1 MTLGISYLR
10 FFGAVIFVAACA
22 GGGSGANN
30 DAAAGASSAGGK
42 TGAGGAGVGIGGSPA
57 GGSPGAGGS
66 FGIGAGGSGGG
77 GIQGKPLVYVHSNTT
92 LYQFDPTVMP
102 YSLAMIGAFDC
113 IGGAGQ
119 DTSMTDFAVNAAGVL
134 YGVSQTKAYVLEI
147 QGSVVHCKA
156 TIALPTKLPSG
167 KTTVFYALS
176 IAPAGVVGPAEAVI
190 TGNTDGELW
199 AIDDQGNATQHGN
212 FGVVPAKDQNG
223 YAFPNSGKQWE
234 LSGDIVFL
242 DNGGSPVG
250 FATVRDCPKPP
261 ASTSCN
267 TDTLIEIDVGAMK
280 AVGNQSVLKSVRGK
294 IEKAAGCADPTSSYG
309 SMYGIA
315 AFNDQIFGF
324 SNKGEFV
331 TISNKDGTA
340 CLVQS
345 FAMEKWAGAGVTT
358 IAPVIAPPPVP
369 M

>member
-1 MTLGISYLR
+1 MTLEFPYLR
-10 FFGAVIFVAACA
+10 IFTLAVGFVACA
-22 GGGSGANN
+22 GGGSGGT

-42 TGAGGAGVGIGGSPA
+42 SGAGAGAAGGGGPIGV

-66 FGIGAGGSGGG
+66 IGVGVGGSGGG

-92 LYQFDPTVMP
+92 LHQFDPAAMP
-102 YSLAMIGAFDC
+102 YQLQPIGDFDC

-119 DTSMTDFAVNAAGVL
+119 DTSMTDFAVNAAGTL
-134 YGVSQTKAYVLEI
+134 FGVSQTKAYVLEI
-147 QGSVVHCKA
+147 QGSVVHCKS
-156 TIALPTKLPSG
+156 TINLPTKLPSG

-176 IAPAGVVGPAEAVI
+176 IAPAGVVAATESVI
-190 TGNTDGELW
+190 AGNTDGELW

-212 FGVVPAKDQNG
+212 FGLVPAKDQNG
-223 YAFPNSGKQWE
+223 YVFPNAGKPWE

-242 DNGGSPVG
+242 ENGGTPVG
-250 FATVRDCPKPP
+250 FATVRDCSSPPKSSP
-261 ASTSCN
+261 CN
-267 TDTLIEIDVGAMK
+267 TDTLIEIDVAAMK
-280 AVGNQSVLKSVRGK
+280 NAGNQSVLKSVRGK
-294 IEKAAGCADPTSSYG
+294 IQKAATCSDATTAYG
-309 SMYGIA
+309 NMYGIA

-331 TISNKDGTA
+331 TISNKDGSA

-358 IAPVIAPPPVP
+358 IAPVIPPPPVP